1 MLTVTLS
8 RGSREAVHAD
18 VETELR
24 EAMSDTVK
32 EEGERLFP
40 LVEEGGGPC
49 LSSLALLCI
58 PSSFC

>member
-1 MLTVTLS
+1 MTLS

-40 LVEEGGGPC
+40 LVEEGG
-49 LSSLALLCI
+49 
-58 PSSFC
+58 